1 MRKINNQK
9 ILNKIEKIKLLRKR
23 NAIFQEVFSNL
34 ALVFW
39 IVGFLA
45 YQINHEIFDVAF
57 SINKLDLDGQMV
69 KAIWNVAMYIVPGV
83 LLLFAIAFTVMWSVY
98 CIIALSFWIDL
109 RRISRKFYGNIEG
122 NAHD

>member
-39 IVGFLA
+39 IVGFLS
-45 YQINHEIFDVAF
+45 YQISHEIFDVAF

-69 KAIWNVAMYIVPGV
+69 KAIWNVAMYIVPGG
-83 LLLFAIAFTVMWSVY
+83 LLLFAIAFTVVWIVY

-109 RRISRKFYGNIEG
+109 RRMSQELYGNIEG
-122 NAHD
+122 NTHD